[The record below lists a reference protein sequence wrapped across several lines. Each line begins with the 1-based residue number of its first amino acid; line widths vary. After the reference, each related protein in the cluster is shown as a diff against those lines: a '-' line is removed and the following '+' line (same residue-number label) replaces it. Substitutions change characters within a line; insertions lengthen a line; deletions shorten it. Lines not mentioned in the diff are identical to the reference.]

1 MASPFKIPQVPPRN
15 SRKRNFDAFTKADR
29 KEKQSLEKKIQAMT
43 KTSKLESLKPRL
55 SFDADYF
62 GHISQFSELQCKKA
76 RLSRKQSLTDFMESS
91 EDATEGAWA
100 QTSEARKLAEKEA
113 SYELDAQLFREQAD
127 RRRIKKGDVD
137 KVKRR
142 HFMQEWTMSPRG
154 FNIKNIGAGTRD
166 PKVQRSFCQDLII
179 ACGAKHPDP
188 KMPKLWCP
196 VIGDYVD
203 KQNVIA
209 AHMFP
214 YSLGQTAMHNIFGLY
229 DRNELFAIENG
240 LLLCEDV
247 EKRISMGLM
256 AIVPNI
262 PDRPSKDQ
270 VDEWRNLDPKPY
282 KIRVVD
288 STHPIMDIYCPEQ
301 SRGEIHKTWIE
312 MDGKPLLFRT
322 DHRPRA
328 RYLYWQY
335 YTSVLRN
342 SWRAHKE
349 KQGAMLKQE
358 FNRAYWGTKGI
369 FMDKVMLEGFAEEV
383 GHTYE
388 DLLEAY
394 ADEVAEKPDPE
405 AVIIANIAIREI
417 HPAKGEDDEE
427 DEDEDYDDDDE
438 AEDEDEDEDDEDN
451 DDDEDY

>member
-1 MASPFKIPQVPPRN
+1 M
-15 SRKRNFDAFTKADR
+15 
-29 KEKQSLEKKIQAMT
+29 
-43 KTSKLESLKPRL
+43 
-55 SFDADYF
+55 
-62 GHISQFSELQCKKA
+62 
-76 RLSRKQSLTDFMESS
+76 
-91 EDATEGAWA
+91 
-100 QTSEARKLAEKEA
+100 QTRKLAEKEA
-113 SYELDAQLFREQAD
+113 SYELDAQMFREQAD
-127 RRRIKKGDVD
+127 RRSIKDDFD

-154 FNIKNIGAGTRD
+154 FNVKNIGAGTKD
-166 PKVQRSFCQDLII
+166 PKAQRRFRQNLII
-179 ACGAKHPDP
+179 VCGAKHPDR

-240 LLLCEDV
+240 LLLCGDA

-262 PDRPSKDQ
+262 PDRPSENQ
-270 VDEWRNLDPKPY
+270 VDEWRNLYPKPY
-282 KIRVVD
+282 KIRVLD
-288 STHPIMDIYCPEQ
+288 STHRMMDTCYPGQ
-301 SRGEIHKTWIE
+301 SKREIHKTWIE

-335 YTSVLRN
+335 CTSVLRN

-349 KQGAMLKQE
+349 KQGGMLKQE

-369 FMDKVMLEGFAEEV
+369 FMDKVMLQGFAEEV

-405 AVIIANIAIREI
+405 AVIIVNMTIREV
-417 HPAKGEDDEE
+417 HPAKDEDDEE
-427 DEDEDYDDDDE
+427 DEDDEAEDEDDEAEDDE
-438 AEDEDEDEDDEDN
+438 AEDEDEDDEDD
-451 DDDEDY
+451 DDDDDD